1 MSRSALL
8 DQIQKGKKLKKLNKT
23 QINDRSSPITSL
35 KAEGGSR
42 AGGSGSGLPE
52 DMTDKKATFGD
63 KTLDNYKSVNNQY
76 GYEEQSATSLAN
88 HLAMTQALYDKIDGE
103 IYKYKQMVNELRQSI
118 NNMKNKVLAAN
129 EETVNTLNPFIHSLN
144 QSLNLQINTQKE
156 ENSKLQNQ
164 ISELKKEKSQIQQL
178 IVASL
183 QKTAA
188 IEEEV
193 GSYT

>member
-1 MSRSALL
+1 M
-8 DQIQKGKKLKKLNKT
+8 
-23 QINDRSSPITSL
+23 
-35 KAEGGSR
+35 
-42 AGGSGSGLPE
+42 
-52 DMTDKKATFGD
+52 DKKTTFGQD
-63 KTLDNYKSVNNQY
+63 KTLDNFKTVNNQY

-88 HLAMTQALYDKIDGE
+88 HLAMTQALYDKVDGE

-129 EETVNTLNPFIHSLN
+129 EETVNTLNPFIYTLN
-144 QSLNLQINTQKE
+144 QTLNQQINTQRE

-164 ISELKKEKSQIQQL
+164 ISDLKKEKAQIQQL

>member
-1 MSRSALL
+1 
-8 DQIQKGKKLKKLNKT
+8 
-23 QINDRSSPITSL
+23 
-35 KAEGGSR
+35 
-42 AGGSGSGLPE
+42 
-52 DMTDKKATFGD
+52 
-63 KTLDNYKSVNNQY
+63 
-76 GYEEQSATSLAN
+76 
-88 HLAMTQALYDKIDGE
+88 
-103 IYKYKQMVNELRQSI
+103 MVNELRQSI

-144 QSLNLQINTQKE
+144 QSLTLQINTQKE

-164 ISELKKEKSQIQQL
+164 ISELKKEKAQIQQL